1 MSVNTYSSLSV
12 SQIKYKESGKKDM
25 STSLY
30 SLLPETT
37 EIQFA
42 REMTEMQSEV
52 AGHIVNNFC
61 FGHFSV

>member
-1 MSVNTYSSLSV
+1 MSVNTDSSLSV
-12 SQIKYKESGKKDM
+12 SKIKYKESGKKDI

-42 REMTEMQSEV
+42 REMTEMQSKV
-52 AGHIVNNFC
+52 AGHLVNNFC
-61 FGHFSV
+61 FGRISV